1 MRRMTSA
8 AFRSNQLVYLAHSEC
23 LTSCED
29 DQVSVLDAFTSTWS
43 NARSTFGESP
53 PQTGASY
60 DNSGTLR
67 QLQSD
72 LESATPGTRWTGA
85 AASAYDTANTEHG
98 RVIGQLAG
106 VDQRLRAQ
114 VDQSAQV
121 VTTGRDNLEAVRK
134 WVLDAAA
141 SVPQNAAGERML
153 LPIVQKGI
161 AEVIDIVR
169 ASNGDLNAIGA
180 KIRELGDEY
189 RALGEQKF
197 GTKTD
202 MVTGDDAPPQSEYEA
217 ALREAGLLDGPPPEG
232 YYKEWLE
239 NAQRQGVPPAVIVD
253 IARRHN
259 ITPQSFAVLN
269 GMERV
274 KDPDG
279 KSFFL
284 IPKGTSGE
292 DARKATL
299 MTYILNAGTD
309 YGEDGAGNDFTPE
322 PYSADEVQRIIDRQ
336 AANSWTYDED
346 VEFILGN
353 DGALMTTPNG
363 ILMGM
368 GGNWVQDQFS
378 WKGGT
383 AWGDIFMENIDH
395 GHNPAEQ
402 LRNIVKYGYSW
413 NVGDDGVPRAG
424 LLDLD
429 RLLHHEEMH
438 SRQWAD
444 KGYFGMLWA
453 VATNPDGIEREAG
466 LGDGGYK

>member
-1 MRRMTSA
+1 VLA
-8 AFRSNQLVYLAHSEC
+8 AFM
-23 LTSCED
+23 
-29 DQVSVLDAFTSTWS
+29 STWS
-43 NARSTFGESP
+43 NARSTFGESA
-53 PQTGASY
+53 PQTGEQY
-60 DNSGTLR
+60 DNSATLR

-72 LESATPGTRWTGA
+72 LGSAAPGARWTGA
-85 AASAYDTANTEHG
+85 AASAYDATNAEHR
-98 RVIGQLAG
+98 RVIGAIAG
-106 VDQRLRAQ
+106 LDQRLSAHI
-114 VDQSAQV
+114 DQSAQA
-121 VTTGRDNLEAVRK
+121 VTAARGNLDAVRK
-134 WVLDAAA
+134 WVQDAAA
-141 SVPQNAAGERML
+141 RVPQNAAGQRML

-161 AEVIDIVR
+161 GEVIDIVR
-169 ASNGDLNAIGA
+169 SSNGELNSIGA
-180 KIRELGDEY
+180 KIRGLGDEY
-189 RALGEQKF
+189 QALNDQKHGKAGGPQF
-197 GTKTD
+197 VGP
-202 MVTGDDAPPQSEYEA
+202 DDKKRDDWKPQNEYEQ
-217 ALREAGLLDGPPPEG
+217 ALKDANLLNEPPEG
-232 YYKEWLE
+232 YYKEWLD
-239 NAQRQGVPPAVIVD
+239 NAERQGVPPSTIVD

-259 ITPQSFAVLN
+259 ITPSSFDVLN

-292 DARKATL
+292 DARTAVL

-309 YGEDGAGNDFTPE
+309 YGDNGTGNDFTPE
-322 PYSADEVQRIIDRQ
+322 PYSADQVQRIIDRQ
-336 AANSWTYDED
+336 AANSWTYDDD
-346 VEFILGN
+346 VEFILGK

-363 ILMGM
+363 MLMGM

-402 LRNIVKYGYSW
+402 LRQIAESGKSW
-413 NVGDDGVPRAG
+413 NVGADGVPRPG
-424 LLDLD
+424 SLDLD

-453 VATNPDGIEREAG
+453 VATNSDGIESDAG
-466 LGDGGYK
+466 LGDGGYR